1 MTDGLYWLKRTK
13 AFLRSKK
20 KERTGKMDTD
30 KLYRVQKQD
39 LPKLEDL
46 LNHSFANDP
55 LYRTLIPN
63 EAVRKRLMPEL
74 FHSDLDEFFETCQI
88 FADSPELKAVLVV
101 EDEAHPRGFFR
112 MMHASL
118 RALLMTDTSLIREDP
133 SLKTFENFLKGEDYL
148 NSAWTQALHVRQR
161 LHIIYLAVDPRAQHQ
176 GLADRLMETLVAYA
190 EAHHMMLSLETHNER
205 NLSFYHRYAFEV
217 CEIVQKHFALKQYC
231 LIRRPASGL
240 LEEQTASGEAAG
252 LLE

>member
-1 MTDGLYWLKRTK
+1 
-13 AFLRSKK
+13 
-20 KERTGKMDTD
+20 MDTD

-39 LPKLEDL
+39 LPKLEVL

-55 LYRTLIPN
+55 LYQTLIPN
-63 EAVRKRLMPEL
+63 EAVRRRLMPEL

-88 FADSPELKAVLVV
+88 FADSPALQAVLVV
-101 EDEAHPRGFFR
+101 EDEAHPRGFLR
-112 MMHASL
+112 MLHASL

-133 SLKTFENFLKGEDYL
+133 SFKTFENFMKGEDYL
-148 NSAWTQALHVRQR
+148 NSAWTEELHVRQR
-161 LHIIYLAVDPRAQHQ
+161 LHIIYLAVDPSVQHK
-176 GLADRLMETLVAYA
+176 GLADRLMEAAVAYA

-217 CEIVQKHFALKQYC
+217 FEVVQKHFPLKQYC

-240 LEEQTASGEAAG
+240 AEEAGLSGEMTG